1 MLALGDAAQT
11 TVDRRPFRQQDPS
24 LAPDDRRQFL
34 DQMPLGHARRAM
46 LLDQRR
52 QQVGKLGLI
61 FMRQDRQLGQNAVF
75 QGIEADRVITACR
88 CGKSHILR
96 HRKRYHRLL
105 VHRFRF
111 SGLHGLTV
119 VVRVCRVAEPSD

>member
-1 MLALGDAAQT
+1 MLALGDAAQPAI
-11 TVDRRPFRQQDPS
+11 DRRPFGQQDPP

-34 DQMPLGHARRAM
+34 DQMPLGHARRPM

-75 QGIEADRVITACR
+75 QGIEAHRLIVAMSVPRERSSCFTGRGITA
-88 CGKSHILR
+88 
-96 HRKRYHRLL
+96 
-105 VHRFRF
+105 F
-111 SGLHGLTV
+111 SFIDFAS
-119 VVRVCRVAEPSD
+119 VAGMA